1 MRKTKEKLIIVSA
14 PSGAGKST
22 IVKHLLNTFPDFA
35 FSVSATSR
43 PIRKGEVDGREYFF
57 MTSDEFRKKIEAGE
71 LLEWQEVYPGS
82 FYGTLKSE
90 VDRMLTNRKVPVFD
104 VDVVGGL
111 NIKKMYGEKALALF
125 VQPPTLEELEKRLRN
140 RGTDSEESLK
150 KRIAKAA
157 WELEFAPK
165 FDAIVI
171 NDKLE
176 IAFAAAEKTVTQ
188 FLKN

>member
-1 MRKTKEKLIIVSA
+1 MKEKLIVVSA

-22 IVKHLLNTFPDFA
+22 IVRHLLNTFPQLA

-57 MTSDEFRKKIEAGE
+57 MTSDDFRKKIENGE

-82 FYGTLKSE
+82 YYGTLKTE
-90 VDRMLTNRKVPVFD
+90 VDRMMKLKQVPVFD

-111 NIKKMYGEKALALF
+111 NIKKMYGAKVLALF

-157 WELEFAPK
+157 WEMEFAPQ
-165 FDAIVI
+165 FDNIIV
-171 NDKLE
+171 NDSLE
-176 IAFAAAEKTVTQ
+176 NAFATAEKIVRR
-188 FLKN
+188 FLKS